1 MYYRSVG
8 VTRNAF
14 ALAACAG
21 VAFSSSAAGHSGAV
35 GGASGPSGK
44 IAFYSRIPDRHDA
57 YRIVTMNPDGS
68 GQIVLPLGDR
78 HSVTPAWSPD
88 ATQIAFVTDEFSGAR
103 PEVWVMNADG
113 SRQWRLTRKGDEP
126 AWSPD
131 GRSIAF
137 SRDDDIYVMGS
148 DGSGKRRLTRRGT
161 SPTWSPDGR
170 RIAFVRP
177 LAAGCYRRN
186 HAKPRCQNSHEIYVM
201 NAQGTGQQ
209 RLTRNR
215 FPEYE
220 PDWSP
225 TGRKIAYAS
234 VYSVFVMDD
243 DGSSQRRLPSRMP
256 ADEPSWSPD
265 ETRIAF
271 SSQGAYI
278 YTMNANNGTAKRR
291 IYPEVFFPCEGC
303 GGPDWSPR

>member
-1 MYYRSVG
+1 
-8 VTRNAF
+8 
-14 ALAACAG
+14 
-21 VAFSSSAAGHSGAV
+21 
-35 GGASGPSGK
+35 
-44 IAFYSRIPDRHDA
+44 
-57 YRIVTMNPDGS
+57 MNPDGS

-113 SRQWRLTRKGDEP
+113 SRQRRLTRKGGEP

-186 HAKPRCQNSHEIYVM
+186 HDKPRCQNSHEIYVM

-209 RLTRNR
+209 RLTRNC

-220 PDWSP
+220 PDCRLRERRSHTPASTRSSSWTPTAATSGASRAGCRPTSRLGRRTRRESP
-225 TGRKIAYAS
+225 SAARALTS
-234 VYSVFVMDD
+234 
-243 DGSSQRRLPSRMP
+243 
-256 ADEPSWSPD
+256 
-265 ETRIAF
+265 TR
-271 SSQGAYI
+271 
-278 YTMNANNGTAKRR
+278 
-291 IYPEVFFPCEGC
+291 
-303 GGPDWSPR
+303 